1 MMIPDFIVR
10 ALIAG
15 LLVALMAA
23 PMGCFVVWRRMSYFG
38 DTLAHSALLGLALGL
53 LFEINLQ
60 FSVIAC
66 CVVLA
71 VLLVSME
78 TRKTLSTDT
87 ILGILAH
94 SSLAAGLILISFS
107 DVQVNLMSY
116 LFGDLLT
123 VGNVDLVWILA
134 CAVLIYG
141 VLYIYW
147 NKLLAVTLHQE
158 LAQVEGINVQQT
170 RLILMLMIALLVAV
184 SMKIIGVLLITSLLI
199 IPPASVRGFAKSPE
213 QMALFAGLLGCLA
226 VILGMAMSFY
236 WDTPT
241 GPSIVVAAAFLFLAS
256 ALLNK
261 KNS

>member
-1 MMIPDFIVR
+1 MMPDFVIR

-53 LFEINLQ
+53 LLEINLQ
-60 FSVIAC
+60 VSVIAC
-66 CVVLA
+66 CIVLA
-71 VLLVSME
+71 VLLVAME
-78 TRKTLSTDT
+78 NRKTLSTDT

-94 SSLAAGLILISFS
+94 SSLAAGLVLISFS
-107 DVQVNLMSY
+107 NVQVNLMAY

-123 VGNVDLVWILA
+123 VSNADLIWILA
-134 CAVLIYG
+134 CAAVIFG
-141 VLYIYW
+141 VLFIYW

-158 LAQVEGINVQQT
+158 LAQVEGINVQAT
-170 RLILMLMIALLVAV
+170 RLVLMLMIALMVAV

-213 QMALFAGLLGCLA
+213 HMALYSCLLGCLA
-226 VILGMAMSFY
+226 VILGMFMSY
-236 WDTPT
+236 HWDTPT
-241 GPSIVVAAAFLFLAS
+241 GPSIVVAAAVLFLFSGLFKR
-256 ALLNK
+256 NIH
-261 KNS
+261 